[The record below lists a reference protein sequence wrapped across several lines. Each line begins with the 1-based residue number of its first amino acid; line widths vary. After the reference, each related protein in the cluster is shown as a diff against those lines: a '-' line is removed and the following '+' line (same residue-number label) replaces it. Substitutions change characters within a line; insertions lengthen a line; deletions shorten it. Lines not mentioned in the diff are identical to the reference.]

1 MRLPSAPAR
10 AGGHRKAETGRSF
23 PTVPVLAGVATFA
36 VASGAV
42 FVGSSGLARGETTV
56 ERALPASIARS
67 VSQVEQARENAAGR
81 ADRSKRKAKPGA
93 DAADTDG
100 AADVA
105 AAHRARAAADKERA
119 AWAAQH
125 SQEIQSIERTAAGAT
140 DRQTMERSVEWTLPV
155 RKFRL
160 SAGYGRAG
168 SMWSHLHTGLDFAS
182 PLGTPVYSVGA
193 GEIIGAGWESAYS
206 AFGNRIQVRHEDGTV
221 TWYCH
226 LSRIARHSGPV
237 RAGTL
242 IGYVGSTGNSSGPH
256 LHFEVH
262 PGGGTAIDPQ
272 PWLRQKGLL

>member
-1 MRLPSAPAR
+1 M
-10 AGGHRKAETGRSF
+10 
-23 PTVPVLAGVATFA
+23 
-36 VASGAV
+36 
-42 FVGSSGLARGETTV
+42 FVGSNALARGETTV
-56 ERALPASIARS
+56 QRALPASIARS
-67 VSQVEQARENAAGR
+67 VSQVEQAREDAAR
-81 ADRSKRKAKPGA
+81 RSDRSKRTAKPTA
-93 DAADTDG
+93 DAADL
-100 AADVA
+100 A
-105 AAHRARAAADKERA
+105 AAHRARAAADQERA
-119 AWAAQH
+119 AWAAEH
-125 SQEIQSIERTAAGAT
+125 SQEIRSIERTAAGASG
-140 DRQTMERSVEWTLPV
+140 RQTMERSIEWTLPV

-182 PLGTPVYSVGA
+182 PLGTPVYAVGD

-226 LSRIARHSGPV
+226 LSRIALRSGPV

-262 PGGGTAIDPQ
+262 PAGGTAIDPM

>member
-1 MRLPSAPAR
+1 M
-10 AGGHRKAETGRSF
+10 
-23 PTVPVLAGVATFA
+23 ATFA
-36 VASGAV
+36 VASGAAV
-42 FVGSSGLARGETTV
+42 AGSGVVAAGSGTLARGETTV

-67 VSQVEQARENAAGR
+67 VSQVQQARQDAAER
-81 ADRSKRKAKPGA
+81 ADRSRRTAKPTA
-93 DAADTDG
+93 DAADL
-100 AADVA
+100 A
-105 AAHRARAAADKERA
+105 AAHRARAAADQERA
-119 AWAAQH
+119 AWAARH

-140 DRQTMERSVEWTLPV
+140 ERQTMERSVEWTLPV

-182 PLGTPVYSVGA
+182 PLGTPVYSVGN
-193 GEIIGAGWESAYS
+193 GEVIGAGWESAYS

-226 LSRIARHSGPV
+226 LSRIARRSGPV

-262 PGGGTAIDPQ
+262 PGGGTAIDPL